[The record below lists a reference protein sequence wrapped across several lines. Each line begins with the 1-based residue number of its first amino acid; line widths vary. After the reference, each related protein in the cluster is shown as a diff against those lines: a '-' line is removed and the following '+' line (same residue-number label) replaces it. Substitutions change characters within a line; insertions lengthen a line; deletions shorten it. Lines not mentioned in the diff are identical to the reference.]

1 MSQVKCKYYA
11 RKRGDR
17 ITGGDVHF
25 PSEFVNAEDFPLIDG
40 DTPIARIDDE
50 GNIMIVL
57 EPKGAWIWTVGEGG
71 LNFIKDQIKE
81 PSAHAVYHYAIHRI
95 PKQGEYLVFY
105 ANKHFIGRIY
115 VVGARKLTEADKK
128 EDSSLKS
135 FNYEMVLDGN
145 DFEIFTPRVPVE
157 LMKDDISVLKG
168 VEPGKLHNRCWFNPR
183 ITLEDYNK
191 ILAKVEE
198 MKKSKQK

>member
-11 RKRGDR
+11 RKRGNR

-40 DTPIARIDDE
+40 DVVIAKMDNG
-50 GNIMIVL
+50 GNIVMMPV
-57 EPKGAWIWTVGEGG
+57 PKGAWIWTVGEGG
-71 LNFIKDQIKE
+71 LNFIKNQIKE
-81 PSAHAVYHYAIHRI
+81 PSAHALYRYAMHRT
-95 PKQGEYLVFY
+95 PNHGEYLVFY

-115 VVGARKLTEADKK
+115 VAGARKLTEAEK
-128 EDSSLKS
+128 EEDPSLKS

-157 LMKDDISVLKG
+157 SMKDDISVFKG
-168 VEPGKLHNRCWFNPR
+168 VEPSKLHNKCWFNPR
-183 ITLEDYNK
+183 ITLEDYNRIK
-191 ILAKVEE
+191 AKAEGL
-198 MKKSKQK
+198 KKSKRK